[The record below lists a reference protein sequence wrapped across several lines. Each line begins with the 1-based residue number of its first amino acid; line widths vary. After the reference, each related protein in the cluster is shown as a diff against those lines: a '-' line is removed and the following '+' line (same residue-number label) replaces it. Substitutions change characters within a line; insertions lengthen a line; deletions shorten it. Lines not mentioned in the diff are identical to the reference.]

1 MQVEVCAFSIESC
14 LNAQQAGATRIELC
28 GGLYEG
34 GTTPSYGLIKR
45 AREVTT
51 LQLYVMIRPRGGDFC
66 YDDEEFLVMKQD
78 IELAKELGADGVV
91 FGLLLPTGEVDEVRT
106 AELVALAK
114 PLQVTFHRAFDVA
127 QEPFEAL
134 EAVIRTGAVRILTSG
149 QENSALD
156 GAELLTQL
164 AKKAAGRIDL
174 MAGSGVNVMNAV
186 RLAQTGVQALHLTG
200 KAARKGQ
207 MIYQKEGV
215 SMASVLPTDEYEI
228 IYSDALKIRSVVE
241 AVNDKKDNY

>member
-127 QEPFEAL
+127 KEPFEAL

-164 AKKAAGRIDL
+164 VKKAAGRIDL

>member
-1 MQVEVCAFSIESC
+1 MQVEVCAFSVESC
-14 LNAQQAGATRIELC
+14 LNAQRAGATRIELC

-91 FGLLLPTGEVDEVRT
+91 FGLLLPTGEVDEIRT

-127 QEPFEAL
+127 KEPFEAL

>member
-1 MQVEVCAFSIESC
+1 M
-14 LNAQQAGATRIELC
+14 
-28 GGLYEG
+28 
-34 GTTPSYGLIKR
+34 
-45 AREVTT
+45 
-51 LQLYVMIRPRGGDFC
+51 
-66 YDDEEFLVMKQD
+66 
-78 IELAKELGADGVV
+78 
-91 FGLLLPTGEVDEVRT
+91 DEVRT

-127 QEPFEAL
+127 NEPFEAL

-174 MAGSGVNVMNAV
+174 MAGSGVNVINAV

>member
-1 MQVEVCAFSIESC
+1 MQVEVCAFSVESC

-45 AREVTT
+45 AREATT

-91 FGLLLPTGEVDEVRT
+91 LGLLLPTGEVDEVRT

-127 QEPFEAL
+127 KEPFEAL

-186 RLAQTGVQALHLTG
+186 RLVQTGVQALHLTG

>member
-1 MQVEVCAFSIESC
+1 MQVEVCAFSVESC

-45 AREVTT
+45 AREATT

-91 FGLLLPTGEVDEVRT
+91 LGLLLPTGEVDEVRT

-127 QEPFEAL
+127 KEPFEAL

-186 RLAQTGVQALHLTG
+186 RLAQTSVQALHLTG

-241 AVNDKKDNY
+241 AVNDKKD

>member
-127 QEPFEAL
+127 KNPFEAL

-186 RLAQTGVQALHLTG
+186 QLAQTGVQALHLTG

>member
-1 MQVEVCAFSIESC
+1 MQVEVCAFSVESC
-14 LNAQQAGATRIELC
+14 LNAQRAGATRIELC

-91 FGLLLPTGEVDEVRT
+91 FGLLLPTGEVDEIRT

-127 QEPFEAL
+127 KEPFEAL

-164 AKKAAGRIDL
+164 VKKAAGRIDL

-186 RLAQTGVQALHLTG
+186 QLVQTGVQALHLTG

-241 AVNDKKDNY
+241 AVNDEKDNY

>member
-91 FGLLLPTGEVDEVRT
+91 FGLLLPTGEVDEIRT

-127 QEPFEAL
+127 KEPFEAL

-174 MAGSGVNVMNAV
+174 MAGSGVNVINAV
-186 RLAQTGVQALHLTG
+186 QLAQTGVQALHLTG

>member
-1 MQVEVCAFSIESC
+1 MQVEVCAFSVESC
-14 LNAQQAGATRIELC
+14 LNAQRAGATRIELC

-91 FGLLLPTGEVDEVRT
+91 FGLLLPTGEVDEIRT

-127 QEPFEAL
+127 KEPFEAL

-186 RLAQTGVQALHLTG
+186 QLVQTGVQALHLTG

-241 AVNDKKDNY
+241 AVNDEKDNY

>member
-1 MQVEVCAFSIESC
+1 MQVEVCAFSVESC
-14 LNAQQAGATRIELC
+14 LNAQRAGATRIELC

-127 QEPFEAL
+127 KEPFEAL

-164 AKKAAGRIDL
+164 VKKAAGRIDL

>member
-1 MQVEVCAFSIESC
+1 MQVEVCAFSVESC

-91 FGLLLPTGEVDEVRT
+91 FGLLLPTGEVDEIRT

-127 QEPFEAL
+127 NEPFEAL

-174 MAGSGVNVMNAV
+174 MAGSGVNVINAV

>member
-127 QEPFEAL
+127 KEPFEAL

-164 AKKAAGRIDL
+164 VKKAAGRIDL

-241 AVNDKKDNY
+241 AVNDEKDNY

>member
-66 YDDEEFLVMKQD
+66 YDDEEFFVMKQD

-127 QEPFEAL
+127 KNPFEAL

-149 QENSALD
+149 QENSASD

-186 RLAQTGVQALHLTG
+186 QLAQTGVQALHLTG

>member
-164 AKKAAGRIDL
+164 VKKAAGRIDL

>member
-149 QENSALD
+149 QENLALD

>member
-1 MQVEVCAFSIESC
+1 MQVEVCAFSVESC

-127 QEPFEAL
+127 KNPFEAL

-174 MAGSGVNVMNAV
+174 MAGSGVNVINAV

>member
-127 QEPFEAL
+127 KEPFEAL

-174 MAGSGVNVMNAV
+174 MAGSGVNVINAV

>member
-127 QEPFEAL
+127 KEPFEAL

-241 AVNDKKDNY
+241 AVNDEKDNY

>member
-127 QEPFEAL
+127 KDPFEAL

-186 RLAQTGVQALHLTG
+186 QLAQTGVQALHLTG

>member
-127 QEPFEAL
+127 KEPFEAL

-164 AKKAAGRIDL
+164 VKKAAGRIDL

-186 RLAQTGVQALHLTG
+186 QLVQTGVQALHLTG

-241 AVNDKKDNY
+241 AVNDEKDNY

>member
-1 MQVEVCAFSIESC
+1 MQVEVCAFSVESC

-91 FGLLLPTGEVDEVRT
+91 LGLLLPTGEVDEIRT

-127 QEPFEAL
+127 KEPFEAL

-174 MAGSGVNVMNAV
+174 MAGSGVNVINAV
-186 RLAQTGVQALHLTG
+186 QLAQTGVQALHLTG

>member
-1 MQVEVCAFSIESC
+1 MQVEVCAFSVESC

-127 QEPFEAL
+127 NEPFEAL

-174 MAGSGVNVMNAV
+174 MAGSGVNVINAV

-241 AVNDKKDNY
+241 AVNDEKDNY

>member
-45 AREVTT
+45 ARAATT

-127 QEPFEAL
+127 KDPFEAL

-186 RLAQTGVQALHLTG
+186 QLAQTGVQALHLTG

>member
-14 LNAQQAGATRIELC
+14 VNAQQAGATRIELC

-45 AREVTT
+45 AREATS

-66 YDDEEFLVMKQD
+66 YDEEEFWVMKND
-78 IELAKELGADGVV
+78 IEIAKELGADGVV
-91 FGLLLPTGEVDEVRT
+91 FGLLLPTGEIDEART
-106 AELVALAK
+106 SELVALAS
-114 PLQVTFHRAFDVA
+114 PLKVTFHRAFDVA
-127 QEPFEAL
+127 KNPFEAL
-134 EAVIRTGAVRILTSG
+134 EAVIRTGAERILTSG
-149 QENSALD
+149 QENAALD

-164 AKKAAGRIDL
+164 VEKAAGRIAL
-174 MAGSGVNVMNAV
+174 MAGSGVNATNAL

-200 KAARKGQ
+200 KAARRGQ
-207 MIYQKEGV
+207 MMYQKEGV

-228 IYSDALKIRSVVE
+228 IYSDTLKIRSVVE
-241 AVNDKKDNY
+241 AVNDAKINY

>member
-1 MQVEVCAFSIESC
+1 MQVEVCAFSVESC

-91 FGLLLPTGEVDEVRT
+91 FGLL
-106 AELVALAK
+106 
-114 PLQVTFHRAFDVA
+114 
-127 QEPFEAL
+127 
-134 EAVIRTGAVRILTSG
+134 
-149 QENSALD
+149 
-156 GAELLTQL
+156 
-164 AKKAAGRIDL
+164 
-174 MAGSGVNVMNAV
+174 
-186 RLAQTGVQALHLTG
+186 
-200 KAARKGQ
+200 
-207 MIYQKEGV
+207 
-215 SMASVLPTDEYEI
+215 
-228 IYSDALKIRSVVE
+228 
-241 AVNDKKDNY
+241 

>member
-127 QEPFEAL
+127 KEPFEAL